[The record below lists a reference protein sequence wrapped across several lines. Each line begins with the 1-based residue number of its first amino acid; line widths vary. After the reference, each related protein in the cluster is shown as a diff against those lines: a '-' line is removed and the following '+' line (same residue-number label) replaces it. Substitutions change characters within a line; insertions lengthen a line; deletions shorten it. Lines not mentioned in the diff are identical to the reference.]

1 MLKFLLELLL
11 VLKGKHFTKYKYLFK
26 YKNILIS
33 EAINGIDNQAE
44 KPYEIKK
51 TFQTNETNINSILI
65 SQDGQFVTS
74 SNDNCMIKVWT
85 NDTFELRQSI
95 NPDEK
100 KLGLG
105 CELITMSFLNGYNRL
120 VTAHR
125 IVYYNSTYQTRC
137 FINLWDFDTFELKK
151 TFMTDSFDEIHSLI
165 ALNENELAI
174 SSTNYVIRILDG
186 ESLSVK
192 REIPA
197 MTSVFRT
204 KLALFNNRQILASV
218 SALSQNGLY
227 FERDFF
233 IFNSSSLEVK
243 HKFNFTSELNL
254 LVVLK
259 NGFIVSAH
267 DDASIKIW
275 GAKTFELKQIFK
287 TEKAVVS

>member
-1 MLKFLLELLL
+1 MA
-11 VLKGKHFTKYKYLFK
+11 
-26 YKNILIS
+26 S
-33 EAINGIDNQAE
+33 EAINGIDNQAD
-44 KPYEIKK
+44 KPYALKK
-51 TFQTNETNINSILI
+51 TFQTNDSNINSILI

-74 SNDNCMIKVWT
+74 SNDNCVIKVWT
-85 NDTFELRQSI
+85 NDTFQLRQSI

-105 CELITMSFLNGYNRL
+105 CELITMSFLSGLKRL

-137 FINLWDFDTFELKK
+137 FINVWDFDTFELKK
-151 TFMTDSFDEIHSLI
+151 TFMSDSFDEIHSLI

-197 MTSVFRT
+197 ITSVFRT

-218 SALSQNGLY
+218 SALSQNGFY

-243 HKFNFTSELNL
+243 HKFNFSSELNL

-259 NGFIVSAH
+259 AGFIVSAH

-275 GAKTFELKQIFK
+275 GAKTFELKQILK